1 MVYVSLYDLGI
12 TIIFLLI
19 VIVSVYLISAIRK
32 ILIILD
38 DVKQLLETN
47 KTSIQETITLLPTM
61 VSNVNQI
68 VVSVKETAAQ
78 ANDVIYD
85 VRVEWETL
93 IIYGKAVFQIIKT
106 LFFKK

>member
-1 MVYVSLYDLGI
+1 MYVSLYDIGI

-19 VIVSVYLISAIRK
+19 VIVSVYLICAIRK
-32 ILIILD
+32 VLLILD
-38 DVKQLLETN
+38 DVKQILDTN
-47 KTSIQETITLLPTM
+47 KAGISDTITLLPAVIT
-61 VSNVNQI
+61 NVNQI
-68 VVSVKETAAQ
+68 VSSVKDTAAQ

-93 IIYGKAVFQIIKT
+93 IIYAKAAVQIIKT

>member
-1 MVYVSLYDLGI
+1 MYISLYDFGI
-12 TIIFLLI
+12 AIIFILV
-19 VIVSVYLISAIRK
+19 VILCVYLIRAIHRV
-32 ILIILD
+32 LLILD
-38 DVKQLLETN
+38 EIKLILDTN
-47 KTSIQETITLLPTM
+47 KTGIQETITLLPTM

-68 VVSVKETAAQ
+68 VASVKETAAQ

-93 IIYGKAVFQIIKT
+93 IIYAKAVFQIIKT